1 MMRKTNLETRKNNK
15 VNKSALVKFLAAEK
29 GEFGISSVIGIAIG
43 LIVAAFILIPG
54 IETFATNIMTDM
66 QLWWTNSIGSQIFPN

>member
-1 MMRKTNLETRKNNK
+1 MRQSTKVDRKMLYRAFKT
-15 VNKSALVKFLAAEK
+15 EK

-54 IETFATNIMTDM
+54 IETFATRIMTDM
-66 QLWWTNSIGSQIFPN
+66 LSWWTNSVGSQIFPN

>member
-1 MMRKTNLETRKNNK
+1 MKRDMKKLKK
-15 VNKSALVKFLAAEK
+15 LVALIVSEQ

-54 IETFATNIMTDM
+54 IETFASRIMSDM
-66 QLWWTNSIGSQIFPN
+66 LSWWTNSVGSQIFPN

>member
-1 MMRKTNLETRKNNK
+1 MKKNIRSIRTSMTRD
-15 VNKSALVKFLAAEK
+15 LRQLMTLIRAED

-54 IETFATNIMTDM
+54 IETFATRIMTDM
-66 QLWWTNSIGSQIFPN
+66 LSWWTNSVGSQIFPN

>member
-1 MMRKTNLETRKNNK
+1 MKRTIKHIKMTIKETINSLI
-15 VNKSALVKFLAAEK
+15 VFIEAEQ

-54 IETFATNIMTDM
+54 IETFATRIMTDM
-66 QLWWTNSIGSQIFPN
+66 LSWWTNSVGSQIFPN

>member
-1 MMRKTNLETRKNNK
+1 MSK
-15 VNKSALVKFLAAEK
+15 VKKRLIKHVVESEK
-29 GEFGISSVIGIAIG
+29 GEFGISSIIGIAIG

-66 QLWWTNSIGSQIFPN
+66 QSWWTNSIGSQIFPN